1 MKREEEIYLCNLI
14 KDLLM
19 LPVSFDDDEAVKKH
33 MDAVEKLRHWRRMKL
48 GFKPKERKT
57 EVRM

>member
-19 LPVSFDDDEAVKKH
+19 LPESFDNDVAVKKH
-33 MDAVEKLRHWRRMKL
+33 MDAVEKLRCWRNLKR
-48 GFKPKERKT
+48 G
-57 EVRM
+57 